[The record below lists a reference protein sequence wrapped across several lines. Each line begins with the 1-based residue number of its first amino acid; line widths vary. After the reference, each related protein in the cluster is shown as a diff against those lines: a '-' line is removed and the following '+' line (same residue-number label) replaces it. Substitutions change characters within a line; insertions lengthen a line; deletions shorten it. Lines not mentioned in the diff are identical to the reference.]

1 MGVTSTNSDSIPT
14 TASGS
19 APAVETAPWREHY
32 PENVPT
38 HLGYPARAAWCLLK
52 RAAEESPERVAC
64 WHLGESWTY
73 SNLWSR
79 ARAAATRFTALGVR
93 PGHRVTL
100 LLPNMPEYLVAL
112 NGAWLAGATVVA
124 ASATPQKTLAE
135 AFSGTSS
142 M

>member
-1 MGVTSTNSDSIPT
+1 M
-14 TASGS
+14 
-19 APAVETAPWREHY
+19 
-32 PENVPT
+32 
-38 HLGYPARAAWCLLK
+38 K

-124 ASATPQKTLAE
+124 ASPLMVSGEVGRLLSATRSRLLVTLDVLAGLVPE
-135 AFSGTSS
+135 DETAPDTVLAVS
-142 M
+142 MRLSRVLEPP